1 MTFMRVEK
9 TPPKKEGLWMPV
21 TLEECVYAAPLLKE
35 VLALIAGKSELV
47 FCFVDLESQMLPH

>member
-1 MTFMRVEK
+1 
-9 TPPKKEGLWMPV
+9 MPV